1 MNGIKR
7 LSIINL
13 TLLCIG
19 LIASLMLIM
28 TGIVVSD
35 SANNLTQAKLETRVV
50 ALVDA
55 VEKIAHNHAVERG
68 LTAGY
73 LGSGSAAAKAKVD
86 AQRNK
91 ADEAVQT
98 LRHFASQ
105 DWPEEIPVAN
115 RLARLFS
122 VLEDKPAVRR
132 EVDNQQ
138 GSRAFGYYSRLNKT
152 ALDTASTLVLN
163 ITNRKVSDSV
173 THALTY
179 AWLKERLGQMR
190 GKVNGALASRSLP
203 PETADDL
210 AEYAA
215 SIDYLIKNQQ
225 NALSGAQLASFNDTV
240 NSSQKKFMDGVYRQ
254 LLSTP
259 VNFDALPGSTEWFA
273 QASAQIGMVKQ
284 LLDLTWQSVQQTA
297 EKRSQYILTT
307 LITLITAIFVVFLIV
322 IVMVSILIKTLNSQ
336 LTMLQHNLSNVSK
349 HGDLTIDV
357 ALDSNNELGV
367 ISKAVNRTLLA
378 IRDLI
383 TGLAQSV
390 ATSTRL
396 GNSVAES
403 ATTIHRESELTQ
415 KRATSIAT
423 AVEQMTQTSREIAL
437 SAGSTLESSQA
448 LDHLADEAAA
458 ANITIK
464 TSIDNLS
471 QQMQEVES
479 SAGTMGEHLAQI
491 SGILDT
497 INNLSD
503 QTNLLALNAAIEA
516 ARAGEHGRGFA
527 VVADEVR
534 QLATA
539 SRGSSDKISSL
550 LDTLQQV
557 SSKVISGVGRS
568 ASAARESL
576 TLTKTGEQTANT
588 VKQSASAVAQ
598 QANTM
603 SAAAEQ
609 QSVTSEMIAKDV
621 VSVQEAALHEFE
633 VANQL
638 KALTDDL
645 QTNNILLE
653 RTMKNFKYQ

>member
-1 MNGIKR
+1 MNGLKR
-7 LSIINL
+7 LSIIHL

-19 LIASLMLIM
+19 LLGSLMLVM
-28 TGIVVSD
+28 TGIAVSD
-35 SANNLTQAKLETRVV
+35 STSDLAQAKLEIRVV

-86 AQRNK
+86 AQRDK
-91 ADEAVQT
+91 SDDAVLALRTLSTQAWPDEVSIT
-98 LRHFASQ
+98 
-105 DWPEEIPVAN
+105 N

-122 VLEDKPAVRR
+122 ILEEKAAIRR
-132 EVDNQQ
+132 EIDNQQ
-138 GSRAFGYYSRLNKT
+138 GSRAFSYYSRLNKT
-152 ALDTASTLVLN
+152 ALDTASTLLLY
-163 ITNRKVSDSV
+163 ITNRQVSDRV

-179 AWLKERLGQMR
+179 AWLKERLGQLR
-190 GKVNGALASRSLP
+190 GKVNGVLASRSLP
-203 PETADDL
+203 AETADDL
-210 AEYAA
+210 TEYAA

-225 NALSGAQLASFNDTV
+225 IALSGQQLTDFNSAV
-240 NSSQKKFMDGVYRQ
+240 NSSPKRFMDNVYQQ
-254 LLSTP
+254 LRSSP
-259 VNFDALPGSTEWFA
+259 VDFDTLPGSTQWFE

-284 LLDLTWQSVQQTA
+284 LLDSTWQSVLEAA
-297 EKRSQYILTT
+297 ENSSQAVLTRLIILVA
-307 LITLITAIFVVFLIV
+307 AIVVVFLV
-322 IVMVSILIKTLNSQ
+322 VLVMVIILIKTLNSQ
-336 LTMLQHNLSNVSK
+336 LSSLQQNLDDISK

-357 ALDSNNELGV
+357 ALDSTNELGV

-390 ATSTRL
+390 ATSTRI
-396 GNSVAES
+396 GDSVADS
-403 ATTIHRESELTQ
+403 AITIHRESELTQ
-415 KRATSIAT
+415 QRATSIAT
-423 AVEQMTQTSREIAL
+423 AVEQMTQTSKEIAHAA
-437 SAGSTLESSQA
+437 SSTLEASQT
-448 LDHLADEAAA
+448 LDHLADDATA
-458 ANITIK
+458 ANNTIK
-464 TSIDNLS
+464 KSIDSLS
-471 QQMQEVES
+471 QQMQQVEI
-479 SAGTMGEHLAQI
+479 SAGTMEEHLTEI

-497 INNLSD
+497 INSLSD

-539 SRGSSDKISSL
+539 SRSSSDKISSL
-550 LDTLQQV
+550 LDTLEQV
-557 SSKVISGVGRS
+557 SSKVISGVSHS
-568 ASAARESL
+568 AKAARESL
-576 TLTKTGEQTANT
+576 TLTETGEQTANT
-588 VKQSASAVAQ
+588 VKQSASAVAL

-609 QSVTSEMIAKDV
+609 QSVTSEMIAKDI

-645 QTNNILLE
+645 QTNNVLLE
-653 RTMKNFKYQ
+653 RTMKNFKY